1 MTYLLLFIEFFKI
14 GLFAIGGGL
23 VTIPFLFNLTEKYDW
38 FSRLELT
45 NMIAIAESTPGPIGV
60 NMATYAG
67 FNTEGIIGAL
77 IATFAL
83 VLPSFI
89 IIVIISRLMDKYS
102 CNIRVKDFLSGVRP
116 AVIALILWAGVP
128 LAQIS
133 LTSDLNIL
141 IFAAILAAM
150 RLWKKSPIFY
160 IAIAAFIGILLK
172 L

>member
-1 MTYLLLFIEFFKI
+1 MTYLLLFFEFFKI

-38 FSRLELT
+38 FSKLELT
-45 NMIAIAESTPGPIGV
+45 NMIAVAESTPGPIGV

-67 FNTEGIIGAL
+67 FNTEGFLGAL
-77 IATFAL
+77 LATFAL

-89 IIVIISRLMDKYS
+89 IIVLVARLMDKYS
-102 CNIRVKDFLSGVRP
+102 CNLRVKDFLSGVRP
-116 AVIALILWAGVP
+116 AVIALILWAGIP

-133 LTSDLNIL
+133 LTSEINVIL
-141 IFAAILAAM
+141 FVAILAAM

-160 IAIAAFIGILLK
+160 IVSAAVIGIILK

>member
-1 MTYLLLFIEFFKI
+1 MTYLLLFFEFAKI
-14 GLFAIGGGL
+14 GLLAIGGGL

-38 FSRLELT
+38 FSRVELT

-67 FNTEGIIGAL
+67 FNAGGILGSL
-77 IATFAL
+77 IATLSL

-89 IIVIISRLMDKYS
+89 IIIIIAKLMDKYS
-102 CNIRVKDFLSGVRP
+102 CNTRIKNFLSGVRP

-133 LTSDLNIL
+133 LTSDINIL
-141 IFAAILAAM
+141 IFAVLLAAM
-150 RLWKKSPIFY
+150 RIWRKNPVFY
-160 IAIAAFIGILLK
+160 IALSAVVGILLK

>member
-1 MTYLLLFIEFFKI
+1 MTCLLLFFEFFKI

-38 FSRLELT
+38 FTRLELT
-45 NMIAIAESTPGPIGV
+45 NMIAVAESTPGPIGI

-67 FNTEGIIGAL
+67 FNTEGILGAL
-77 IATFAL
+77 IATFSL

-89 IIVIISRLMDKYS
+89 IIVLISKLMDKYS
-102 CNIRVKDFLSGVRP
+102 CNIRVKDFLEGVRP
-116 AVIALILWAGVP
+116 AVVALILWAAVP

-133 LTSDLNIL
+133 LSSDINIL
-141 IFAAILAAM
+141 VFVCILSAM
-150 RLWKKSPIFY
+150 RIWKKSPVFY
-160 IAIAAFIGILLK
+160 IALAAILGIVLK

>member
-1 MTYLLLFIEFFKI
+1 MTHLLLFIEFFKI

-133 LTSDLNIL
+133 LTSELNIL

>member
-1 MTYLLLFIEFFKI
+1 MTHLLLFIEFFKI

-133 LTSDLNIL
+133 LTSELNIL

-150 RLWKKSPIFY
+150 RLWKKSPVFY
-160 IAIAAFIGILLK
+160 IILAAIIGIVLK

>member
-1 MTYLLLFIEFFKI
+1 MTHLLLFIEFFKI

-133 LTSDLNIL
+133 LTSELNIL

-160 IAIAAFIGILLK
+160 IILSALTGIVLK